1 MSIIKESIKKEE
13 NILTN
18 ESKKEINLL
27 PKLLRE
33 KKIEVDKISKEIIII
48 KEKYIFLNKEF
59 EKNVFNIKSL
69 EKELTMLIIKND
81 NIKSHQKIIL
91 NTINNE
97 ISFDFNENLNNNEK
111 FKDLILTFLNFEKDY
126 SKELFLI
133 MDNNNE
139 ITSLLIGSY
148 SYLKM
153 LNNDFPQKYNQIKN
167 IINKKLI
174 EVKKLDNNNIF
185 ILIINYIENIFE
197 LLDKK
202 EKINL
207 FEKKIDSFN
216 QKKNE
221 IFIKLKIFEKQKI
234 EKENYLNVINN
245 FIDDLYFVIE
255 KYKLLIRCSKTKLID
270 NIIEKKNKK
279 TENNSG
285 IKLNISCPNNQLS
298 KRDNNEIRNTN
309 NKISCINIDLTNIDK
324 EKNNKKTIDSVDDIN
339 CKINK
344 SNSIIKSKNISNYN
358 NIKELEK
365 DIYEHLE
372 ELKNNTLYSIKIN
385 NSINNNNTS
394 NNINN
399 INNKSNI
406 ISKNKILKK
415 KNTKNNENI
424 RKKDSTNQKK
434 IIDKIN
440 NDNNI
445 IINQTNT
452 TMTYNNNIIINNSNE
467 INKNN
472 LSYDS
477 NKKNS
482 KINHYTSS
490 NYIKK
495 NSPAKKDEKKIAQ
508 NQIHKPG
515 KVKLI
520 PYLTQDYQL
529 NKDNQRKSNESNTRR
544 KTNNKESKNILKA
557 RSPLNS
563 PYKTKKLI
571 KINNTNN
578 KIISSNSDNIN
589 CNTEQMMEK
598 INQSSYFKISQK
610 NIYISIKHN
619 KTNLCK
625 DKIIKKINYDKKNK
639 KSLNKIKFNIS
650 KKEINNNLSKIE
662 KKNSPN
668 KQSSSFLLNI
678 LNSEENTNK
687 NNKNILNDKQKA
699 KEIIKININ
708 LDKCKNKTPQRQY
721 YDKYNKD
728 NKDNKDIDKNDQKIN
743 NKEISNKDMDNNL
756 NKNCNIIPF
765 KKCKNNKF
773 NINYKK
779 INSKNIKYNKTPK
792 TNNNYSE
799 KNEEIGNISEIH
811 FNNNSQIINNL
822 LKKEINNYSFNKQ
835 DYKNHKKSYI
845 KI

>member
-270 NIIEKKNKK
+270 NIIGKKNKK
-279 TENNSG
+279 ADNNSG

-309 NKISCINIDLTNIDK
+309 NKISCINIDLTTLDK

-415 KNTKNNENI
+415 K
-424 RKKDSTNQKK
+424 
-434 IIDKIN
+434 
-440 NDNNI
+440 
-445 IINQTNT
+445 
-452 TMTYNNNIIINNSNE
+452 
-467 INKNN
+467 
-472 LSYDS
+472 
-477 NKKNS
+477 
-482 KINHYTSS
+482 
-490 NYIKK
+490 
-495 NSPAKKDEKKIAQ
+495 
-508 NQIHKPG
+508 
-515 KVKLI
+515 
-520 PYLTQDYQL
+520 
-529 NKDNQRKSNESNTRR
+529 
-544 KTNNKESKNILKA
+544 
-557 RSPLNS
+557 
-563 PYKTKKLI
+563 
-571 KINNTNN
+571 
-578 KIISSNSDNIN
+578 
-589 CNTEQMMEK
+589 
-598 INQSSYFKISQK
+598 
-610 NIYISIKHN
+610 
-619 KTNLCK
+619 
-625 DKIIKKINYDKKNK
+625 
-639 KSLNKIKFNIS
+639 
-650 KKEINNNLSKIE
+650 
-662 KKNSPN
+662 
-668 KQSSSFLLNI
+668 
-678 LNSEENTNK
+678 
-687 NNKNILNDKQKA
+687 
-699 KEIIKININ
+699 
-708 LDKCKNKTPQRQY
+708 
-721 YDKYNKD
+721 KY
-728 NKDNKDIDKNDQKIN
+728 
-743 NKEISNKDMDNNL
+743 
-756 NKNCNIIPF
+756 
-765 KKCKNNKF
+765 
-773 NINYKK
+773 
-779 INSKNIKYNKTPK
+779 
-792 TNNNYSE
+792 
-799 KNEEIGNISEIH
+799 
-811 FNNNSQIINNL
+811 
-822 LKKEINNYSFNKQ
+822 
-835 DYKNHKKSYI
+835 
-845 KI
+845 

>member
-139 ITSLLIGSY
+139 LTSLLIGSY

-270 NIIEKKNKK
+270 NIIGKKNKK
-279 TENNSG
+279 TDNNSG

-309 NKISCINIDLTNIDK
+309 NKISCINIDLTTLDK

-445 IINQTNT
+445 IINQANT

-495 NSPAKKDEKKIAQ
+495 NSPAKKDEKKIAH

-678 LNSEENTNK
+678 LNSEENANK

-728 NKDNKDIDKNDQKIN
+728 NKDNKDIDKNDKKIN
-743 NKEISNKDMDNNL
+743 NKEISNKDIDNNL

-779 INSKNIKYNKTPK
+779 NNSKNIKYNKTPK

>member
-270 NIIEKKNKK
+270 NIIGKKNKK
-279 TENNSG
+279 TDNNSG

-309 NKISCINIDLTNIDK
+309 NKISCINIDLTTLDK

-445 IINQTNT
+445 IINQANT

-668 KQSSSFLLNI
+668 KQSSSILLNI